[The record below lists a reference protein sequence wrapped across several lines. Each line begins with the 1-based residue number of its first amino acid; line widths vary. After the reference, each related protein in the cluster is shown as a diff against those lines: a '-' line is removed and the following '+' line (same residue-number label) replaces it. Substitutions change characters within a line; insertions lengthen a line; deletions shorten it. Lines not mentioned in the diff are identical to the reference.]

1 MVLERSCR
9 SLEEEMAFENWPIH
23 DATIYENFKKELE
36 LFKSVN

>member
-1 MVLERSCR
+1 MVLERPCR